1 MTTEN
6 ILAPV
11 AALTLP
17 DPAGLTNKAQ
27 NVLSFVQ
34 AYEINDDESYGFAA
48 EELTSIKTR
57 LNQLEKQRTAITG
70 PLNAATKAVN
80 DLFRGPTALLTTAES
95 GIKSKMLGWQAKV
108 EAAAAEER
116 RKAEAAAAAERQ
128 RLEAD
133 AAARQAEAQAQ
144 AQAAQAAA
152 AAGDAQAA
160 ALAQAA
166 SQRAQD
172 EATAAATTAQV
183 ITAPVA
189 QIVAPKATG
198 ISTSTKVDFEV
209 SDLLALVKHVA
220 EHPELL
226 SLLVADSVKLRAYVR
241 GLGMNCKLPG
251 VRVFENK
258 VMSARAA

>member
-1 MTTEN
+1 MTTDN

-17 DPAGLTNKAQ
+17 DPAGLTTRAQ

-34 AYEINDDESYGFAA
+34 GYEINDDEAYGFAA
-48 EELTSIKTR
+48 EELQSIKGR
-57 LNQLEKQRTAITG
+57 LKQLDEQRTAITG

-80 DLFRGPTALLTTAES
+80 DLFRGPATLLTTAEA

-108 EAAAAEER
+108 EAATAEER

-128 RLEAD
+128 RLEAE

-172 EATAAATTAQV
+172 EASAAATTAQV
-183 ITAPVA
+183 VTAPLV
-189 QIVAPKATG
+189 QIVAPKAAG
-198 ISTSTKVDFEV
+198 ISTSTKVNFEV

-226 SLLVADSVKLRAYVR
+226 GLVGADTVKLRAYVR
-241 GLGMNCKLPG
+241 GLGMNCALPG
-251 VRVFENK
+251 VRVFEDK